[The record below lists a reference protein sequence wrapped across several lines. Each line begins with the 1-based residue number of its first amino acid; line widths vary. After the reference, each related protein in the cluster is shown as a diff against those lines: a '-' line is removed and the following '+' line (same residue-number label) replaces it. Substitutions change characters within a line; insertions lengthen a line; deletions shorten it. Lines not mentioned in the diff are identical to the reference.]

1 VPPVTHTHALFAD
14 QSHSIPDNLV
24 ALLGYSR
31 AWNCSDPQRLIRSIF
46 AKINAL
52 LAMSV
57 TCGNSENICSL
68 GVLPPVPLSGPTC
81 RVDGQREACLLPGIG
96 GEPFGASFAE
106 TVSVSAMLSVKTGYQ
121 QLGRELPTRALK
133 ERQS

>member
-1 VPPVTHTHALFAD
+1 VPPVTHTHALFAE

-31 AWNCSDPQRLIRSIF
+31 AWNCSDPERLIRSTF

-57 TCGNSENICSL
+57 TCGASEKR
-68 GVLPPVPLSGPTC
+68 VLTRSFTAPDPQRYHLSEQRDSAYRLVP
-81 RVDGQREACLLPGIG
+81 A
-96 GEPFGASFAE
+96 A
-106 TVSVSAMLSVKTGYQ
+106 
-121 QLGRELPTRALK
+121 
-133 ERQS
+133 

>member
-24 ALLGYSR
+24 ALLGDSR
-31 AWNCSDPQRLIRSIF
+31 AWNCSDPEPLIRSTF

-57 TCGNSENICSL
+57 TCGNSENISLTRSFTAPDPNPTFRGDRVQLLARCSL
-68 GVLPPVPLSGPTC
+68 RPEGPIIQTI
-81 RVDGQREACLLPGIG
+81 A
-96 GEPFGASFAE
+96 A
-106 TVSVSAMLSVKTGYQ
+106 
-121 QLGRELPTRALK
+121 
-133 ERQS
+133 

>member
-1 VPPVTHTHALFAD
+1 MTHTHALFAD

-31 AWNCSDPQRLIRSIF
+31 AWNCSDRQRLICGTF

-57 TCGNSENICSL
+57 TRGNSVNIRSL
-68 GVLPPVPLSGPTC
+68 AILPPLTPSAHFVGSPSAITTDVPEQQQRAGWSDH
-81 RVDGQREACLLPGIG
+81 VDELVQILLRISDLKRAIAC
-96 GEPFGASFAE
+96 SF
-106 TVSVSAMLSVKTGYQ
+106 
-121 QLGRELPTRALK
+121 RR
-133 ERQS
+133 